1 MQNIDGMI
9 FFSVYH
15 PRTIAPGLW
24 QTLLAYTHIPEAL
37 DTVQQDVEARLGR
50 AKAQQ
55 YGKES
60 ASATQNIQR
69 GAEIV
74 VMPELPG
81 CACNPPRI
89 SFLRL
94 EDWHRAEYRVRA
106 VSDTPVSHSAI
117 HGKVS
122 FYVGPILVAEVK
134 IDAVF

>member
-1 MQNIDGMI
+1 MQKIDGMI

-60 ASATQNIQR
+60 ASATQNIQP

-74 VMPELPG
+74 VMPELPS

-89 SFLRL
+89 SFLL
-94 EDWHRAEYRVRA
+94 LGDWPPAEYPVRT
-106 VSDTPVSHSAI
+106 VT
-117 HGKVS
+117 
-122 FYVGPILVAEVK
+122 
-134 IDAVF
+134 